1 MRKRDSHFFSFCRNS
16 REHAGPSSRRFRG
29 GPRTRPFRA
38 RDAVQTARDACT
50 KPAVVDERARFEPFR
65 ARNRALWTPDT
76 SISPDSMHAP
86 RPRFSAFDEN
96 RRSEAIL
103 PSASFFPGLHN
114 PRKRAR
120 KPVFSALGPENVHN
134 PRIGAQA
141 RGLPAKRKS
150 WRRMGR
156 GRGEAERERSGD
168 VAGLGVRWE
177 RNPNGSGAVRDEGGI
192 GAGARLD
199 RERSESV
206 PDWG

>member
-29 GPRTRPFRA
+29 GPRPRPFRA
-38 RDAVQTARDACT
+38 RDAVQTARAACT

-96 RRSEAIL
+96 RRSEAFL
-103 PSASFFPGLHN
+103 PSASFFPGVHN

-120 KPVFSALGPENVHN
+120 KPVFSALGP
-134 PRIGAQA
+134 R
-141 RGLPAKRKS
+141 KRPQP
-150 WRRMGR
+150 
-156 GRGEAERERSGD
+156 
-168 VAGLGVRWE
+168 
-177 RNPNGSGAVRDEGGI
+177 PNRCT
-192 GAGARLD
+192 GARLAGEEKVLAED
-199 RERSESV
+199 GTGTGRSRARTERGRSRARSEMGTEPKRLRSS
-206 PDWG
+206 